1 MNECVP
7 RCSTEDHIVI
17 EKSVNRFDP
26 HEATMKETTR
36 RQFLKGA
43 LASAAVAISA
53 PAVFSQR
60 RRRHA
65 VVIGAGLAGLAAG
78 YKLKNAGWKVTILEG
93 RDRIGGRVF
102 SHKDQPS
109 GLICELGAEWVG
121 ESHERIK
128 ALCRDF
134 GIPLQKHQF
143 EDFLLR
149 DGRVYRPGEWSF
161 SPEAKTAFDKL
172 IKGYDKLTPAAKV
185 RLDRYD
191 WWNYLEKIGFS
202 PDDLRLRDL
211 MDSTDFGESIRH
223 VSAFAAL
230 AEYAESSPK
239 NEMDYKM
246 TGGNSRLAEEFAKR
260 IGAENIGLRSQI
272 GRISQKAGLV
282 FVDGFAQSNITGAPS
297 IQIRVVADAVVCTVP
312 IQSLLKIIF
321 DPPLPVVQRNAAEQL
336 TYARICKNSVVYGE
350 RFWKDE
356 NFSLVSDTTSH
367 FYFHSTQNQPGREGI
382 LTAYAVGEK
391 ADVLA
396 SQSDARRLKIVAGD
410 LADLNPQ
417 APSLARNI
425 ISYAWQRDEF
435 TDGAYALYK
444 PGQWFGIRPI
454 LQRPHGKVLFAGEH
468 LADWQGFME
477 GAIETGEAAAAA
489 LIK

>member
-1 MNECVP
+1 MQ
-7 RCSTEDHIVI
+7 
-17 EKSVNRFDP
+17 NR
-26 HEATMKETTR
+26 R
-36 RQFLKGA
+36 SFLKGLGGAATVAA
-43 LASAAVAISA
+43 LAPNVL
-53 PAVFSQR
+53 SQR
-60 RRRHA
+60 RPKRC
-65 VVIGAGLAGLAAG
+65 VVIGAGLAGLAAA
-78 YKLKNAGWKVTILEG
+78 YKLKTAGWQVTVLEA

-102 SHKDQPS
+102 SHKDQQT

-128 ALCRDF
+128 ALCKDF
-134 GIPLQKHQF
+134 NIPLQKHQF

-161 SPEAKTAFDKL
+161 SPQAKTAFDKM
-172 IKGYDKLTPAAKV
+172 IAGYEKLTVAQKT
-185 RLDRYD
+185 RLDRTD
-191 WWNYLEKIGFS
+191 WWNHLEKIGFS

-246 TGGNSRLAEEFAKR
+246 TGGNARLVEEFVKR
-260 IGAENIGLRSQI
+260 IGWGNITFLRRVDSIKQRRGSVI
-272 GRISQKAGLV
+272 VECSK
-282 FVDGFAQSNITGAPS
+282 DGFTLDEIEVSPREVFRLT
-297 IQIRVVADAVVCTVP
+297 ADAVICTAP
-312 IQSLLKIIF
+312 IQSLLKIKF
-321 DPPLPVVQRNAAEQL
+321 DPPLPAVQRNAAEQL
-336 TYARICKNSVVYGE
+336 VYSRISKNSVVYSD

-356 NFSLVSDTTSH
+356 NFSMVSDTSSH
-367 FYFHSTQNQPGREGI
+367 FYFHSTQSQQGKEGI

-391 ADVLA
+391 ADVLS
-396 SQSDARRLKIVAGD
+396 SQSDERRMRKIATDITALDDDAPKKARR
-410 LADLNPQ
+410 
-417 APSLARNI
+417 I
-425 ISYAWQRDEF
+425 ISYAWQRDPF

-468 LADWQGFME
+468 IADWQGFME
-477 GAIETGEAAAAA
+477 GAIETGEAAAEA